1 MAATAPQVRR
11 IRVLIADDHRLVSA
25 AVARVLEQSGQFETV
40 ASVTRGSEVV
50 PRVDEVHPDLLLLD
64 LRMPELDGLGC
75 LERVRQRWPDL
86 PVIIVSASSD
96 EEVVAAA
103 RERGATAYVNKSV
116 ANGDLATSLLDA
128 LERRVFKVY
137 GTESASNGGNAAGL
151 SDRELTMLRTLAR
164 GLSNKAI
171 GREMWITE
179 QTVKFHLTN
188 IYRKLGVENRTQAIK
203 YAYEHALVQ
212 PR

>member
-1 MAATAPQVRR
+1 MAATAPQARR

-128 LERRVFKVY
+128 LDRRTLKVY
-137 GTESASNGGNAAGL
+137 GAESASNGGNVAGL